1 MLQYRR
7 DPGKIVV
14 QPTARLPEDDMRI
27 RIGIVGDY
35 NPDSVAHATTDSSL
49 AHAAEHLGVA
59 VEARWLPT
67 PSLSAAGAV
76 EALDAFD
83 GLWISAGSPYADRDG
98 AFAAIRF
105 ARERDLP
112 LVAT

>member
-1 MLQYRR
+1 MS
-7 DPGKIVV
+7 V
-14 QPTARLPEDDMRI
+14 

-35 NPDSVAHATTDSSL
+35 NPGFEAHTTTDSSL
-49 AHAAEHLGVA
+49 RDAADFLGLE
-59 VEARWLPT
+59 VERRWLPT
-67 PSLSAAGAV
+67 SSLTGHDLAERLSAM
-76 EALDAFD
+76 D

-105 ARERDLP
+105 ARERDWP